1 MIENITELTN
11 RLSAAQKAESVVEQ
25 QVSNQKIINAAKE
38 MAVDTTAAETKKSN
52 SRGVVAANTAEAA
65 TAAGKSVA
73 GIPFVGIAMAAAAVA
88 GIIALFATLPKFA
101 KGGIIGGGP
110 SSGDKILA
118 RVNAG
123 EMILNQGQQSNLFKA
138 INSGKLGNANNS
150 SLSSTV
156 TTKVRAK
163 DIILAINNELKS
175 QGKKTIS

>member
-1 MIENITELTN
+1 
-11 RLSAAQKAESVVEQ
+11 
-25 QVSNQKIINAAKE
+25 
-38 MAVDTTAAETKKSN
+38 MAVDTAASETKKTN

-65 TAAGKSVA
+65 TEAGKSVA
-73 GIPFVGIAMAAAAVA
+73 GIPLVGIAMAAAAVA

-123 EMILNQGQQSNLFKA
+123 EMILNQGQQSSLFKA
-138 INSGKLGNANNS
+138 INSGKLGNANS

-163 DIILAINNELKS
+163 DIILTINNELKS

>member
-1 MIENITELTN
+1 LLPN
-11 RLSAAQKAESVVEQ
+11 
-25 QVSNQKIINAAKE
+25 
-38 MAVDTTAAETKKSN
+38 
-52 SRGVVAANTAEAA
+52 NTAEAA

-163 DIILAINNELKS
+163 DIILNRKQALQIVVTYNMNCCRTEPGRGIQEFLIRNIDGERILPRCQFGNIQKEWYS
-175 QGKKTIS
+175 YLVWIHKAGTLHTGL